1 MTLVRENITSLYRQI
16 ADTLRQEIAA
26 GHFQPG
32 GKLPSEAA
40 LEQRFAVSRVTV
52 RLALKHLTEQGIV
65 ERKQG
70 KGTYISGKKV
80 AHGINVMRSFHE
92 SLKQQGL
99 NATMRLLVKEEVPTP
114 ESLQSLFQMSR
125 SLTFI
130 SRLHLVDNDPIA
142 VGYSHFPAFPH
153 ELSWEETEKE
163 PTWVLLEKA
172 TQHHISRSDI
182 AIRLAFA
189 DKGLVDVLGTD
200 KNAPLFLLERTS
212 WFENGKCAENS
223 RFFIRPERY
232 EFILSN
238 S

>member
-125 SLTFI
+125 TLTFI

-153 ELSWEETEKE
+153 ELGRDRE
-163 PTWVLLEKA
+163 
-172 TQHHISRSDI
+172 
-182 AIRLAFA
+182 
-189 DKGLVDVLGTD
+189 GTD
-200 KNAPLFLLERTS
+200 LGPVRKSHATS
-212 WFENGKCAENS
+212 HQS
-223 RFFIRPERY
+223 LRY
-232 EFILSN
+232 CHPAGLRG
-238 S
+238 

>member
-52 RLALKHLTEQGIV
+52 RLALKHLTEQGMV

-125 SLTFI
+125 TLTFI

-163 PTWVLLEKA
+163 PTWVLLEKPRNITSVA
-172 TQHHISRSDI
+172 PILPSGWPSR
-182 AIRLAFA
+182 IRDSLTCWEPIKTRRFFYWSEHPGLKTGSALRTLAFSF
-189 DKGLVDVLGTD
+189 VR
-200 KNAPLFLLERTS
+200 NATSLF
-212 WFENGKCAENS
+212 
-223 RFFIRPERY
+223 
-232 EFILSN
+232 
-238 S
+238 

>member
-1 MTLVRENITSLYRQI
+1 
-16 ADTLRQEIAA
+16 
-26 GHFQPG
+26 
-32 GKLPSEAA
+32 
-40 LEQRFAVSRVTV
+40 
-52 RLALKHLTEQGIV
+52 
-65 ERKQG
+65 
-70 KGTYISGKKV
+70 
-80 AHGINVMRSFHE
+80 MRSFHE

-125 SLTFI
+125 TLTFI

-200 KNAPLFLLERTS
+200 KNAPLFYWSEHPGLKTGSALRTLAFS
-212 WFENGKCAENS
+212 FVRNATS
-223 RFFIRPERY
+223 LF
-232 EFILSN
+232 
-238 S
+238 